1 MQLCAINHYELDDG
15 TFVSVFL
22 KGIVYHWKIDGTKI
36 SESRGEVCD
45 YDVISYL
52 ADNKSVVSFFK
63 KQSKVNLE
71 SIYETQ

>member
-1 MQLCAINHYELDDG
+1 M
-15 TFVSVFL
+15 
-22 KGIVYHWKIDGTKI
+22 YHWKIDGTEI

-71 SIYETQ
+71 SIYETQWAKIN